1 MFAAIRRAELVR
13 AFVGRSRYGR
23 SALLQIRP
31 SVWARAIDLGEGT
44 GLVRT
49 QNEPGPIRDAQF
61 LVDAMQMSFH
71 RAFCDPKLSRD
82 NFICEPLRYQPGYFR
97 FPSRQLMHS
106 TLPIKLPRP
115 RTVTESK

>member
-1 MFAAIRRAELVR
+1 MVRGTAAEKIS
-13 AFVGRSRYGR
+13 GR
-23 SALLQIRP
+23 P
-31 SVWARAIDLGEGT
+31 VWARAIDLGEGT
-44 GLVRT
+44 GLVRA

-61 LVDAMQMSFH
+61 LVDGMQMSFH

-106 TLPIKLPRP
+106 TLPIKLPRTTAW
-115 RTVTESK
+115 TVTESK